1 MKTLKTLFAI
11 TVLLTVSGCVKDKFD
26 EPPYE
31 GEDPKNISANTS
43 IASLKAFYTIGAA
56 TPKEITDDWIICGI
70 VNGDDK
76 EGNLYKTIS
85 IQDSTGGIQVNIDN
99 SYLYNDYPVGRRVF
113 IKCKGLYLGEYSGM
127 VQIGGYIDNSD
138 GRIQLGGISSVIAQ
152 DKILK
157 GKWNQPV
164 SVLNISIADLD
175 SVAHQSMLVKLDD
188 VEFACGETNQPYA
201 DAVNLGA
208 LNRVLEDCSGNQI
221 TVRTSGYAKFAGER
235 TPEGRGSVTALFT
248 VYKSFSYWTPQLIL
262 RNTNDVQLT
271 NNTRCNG
278 AIAGVSSL
286 ISIGTLRALY
296 TGSPIYALCAN
307 RIRGVVVSDNS
318 GSNIDPYNAIIQD
331 ETGGI
336 TIRFSEPHSLS
347 LGDVVEISTSGAELS
362 EYRRLL
368 QLNDVR
374 LENIVKLGTETPI
387 PNPLTLADIVTDFE
401 TYESTLVAITDAV
414 LSGNSGKYGG
424 SVNMTDGS
432 GSIIL
437 YTRSDADFAQL
448 NYPNGQKTVVGV
460 LQQFNSGYQI
470 SIRTTADVY

>member
-1 MKTLKTLFAI
+1 MKILKTLFIPAMLF
-11 TVLLTVSGCVKDKFD
+11 TMGGCVKDKFD
-26 EPPYE
+26 EPPYD
-31 GEDPKNISANTS
+31 GEDPKDISANTS
-43 IASLKAFYTIGAA
+43 IASLKTFYTIGSA

-85 IQDSTGGIQVNIDN
+85 IQDSTAGIQVAIDN

-113 IKCKGLYLGEYSGM
+113 IKCKGLYLGEYAGM
-127 VQIGGYIDNSD
+127 VQLGGYIDNSD
-138 GRIQLGGISSVIAQ
+138 GRLQLGGISSVIAQ

-164 SVLNISIADLD
+164 SVLNISIGDLD
-175 SVAHQSMLVKLDD
+175 SIAHQSMLVKLED
-188 VEFACGETNQPYA
+188 VEFACGETNRPYA

-221 TVRTSGYAKFAGER
+221 TVRTSGYAKFANER
-235 TPEGRGSVTALFT
+235 TPEGRGTVTALFT

-278 AIAGVSSL
+278 ALAGESSL
-286 ISIGTLRALY
+286 IPISSLRAMY
-296 TGSPIYALCAN
+296 SGSPIYALCAN

-318 GSNIDPYNAIIQD
+318 ANNIDPYNAIIQD

-336 TIRFSEPHSLS
+336 TVRFLEPHSWS
-347 LGDVVEISTSGAELS
+347 AGDVVEISTSGAELS

-368 QLNDVR
+368 QLSKV
-374 LENIVKLGTETPI
+374 LPENAEKIAIETPI
-387 PNPLTLADIVTDFE
+387 SNPLTLADIVNDFE
-401 TYESTLVAITDAV
+401 TYESTLVKITDAT
-414 LSGNSGKYGG
+414 LSGNGGKFGG
-424 SVNMTDGS
+424 SVNMTDGT
-432 GSIIL
+432 GTVVL

-448 NYPNGQKTVVGV
+448 NYPTGQKTVVGF
-460 LQQFNSGYQI
+460 LQQFNSGIQI